1 MHSTRNTP
9 PISHREATGHTRFA
23 PGNAA
28 PQLYQ
33 QARDA
38 YEAAEYEAAID
49 LLYPLLNERPLDIS
63 VNKLLGYAHF
73 ARREYALAVGPL
85 SAAMIFAPDE
95 PEPYLICA
103 QGLAH
108 LGERAL
114 ARELATHAV
123 EISREDPA
131 YADIGIRAEH
141 FLVTA

>member
-1 MHSTRNTP
+1 MHSTRNTLP
-9 PISHREATGHTRFA
+9 VSHREATVHARPA
-23 PGNAA
+23 PDNAA
-28 PQLYQ
+28 PHLYQ

-49 LLYPLLNERPLDIS
+49 LLYPLLKERPLDIS

-73 ARREYALAVGPL
+73 ARKEYVLAAGPL

-95 PEPYLICA
+95 PEPHLVCA
-103 QGLAH
+103 QCLAH
-108 LGERAL
+108 LGERTL
-114 ARELATHAV
+114 ARELAMHAL

-131 YADIGIRAEH
+131 HADVGTRAGH

>member
-1 MHSTRNTP
+1 VP
-9 PISHREATGHTRFA
+9 PVLGD
-23 PGNAA
+23 AA
-28 PQLYQ
+28 PHRYQ

-38 YEAAEYEAAID
+38 YESAEYETAID

-73 ARREYALAVGPL
+73 ARKEYALAVGPL

-95 PEPYLICA
+95 PEPHLVCA
-103 QGLAH
+103 QSLAH
-108 LGERAL
+108 LGEWAL
-114 ARELATHAV
+114 ARELAMRAV
-123 EISREDPA
+123 EISREDAA